1 MKPVE
6 AVISVILAI
15 VATAVAMGSLHIPSS
30 ISGSSIM
37 VALFLIIA
45 LAAFAYSPV
54 VGIAAMAVF
63 AVMIFSRNVEKTSHF
78 VSESIMQ
85 KPTPIYGEE
94 VYGDQN
100 IYREPVVTQPYS
112 TQSSEPRMYD
122 NFRETYN
129 VSWGPLREG
138 FAGGA
143 AYSEF
148 AGSGESIEGQYP
160 IDENRVHEN
169 PTKETYD
176 YRPESNTGTNDFMRH
191 GPDLD
196 EKVASFQ
203 Y

>member
-1 MKPVE
+1 MNPVE
-6 AVISVILAI
+6 AVLSVALAI
-15 VATAVAMGSLHIPSS
+15 IATAIAMGSLHIPSN
-30 ISGSSIM
+30 ITGSSTM

-54 VGIAAMAVF
+54 VGIAAIAVF
-63 AVMIFSRNVEKTSHF
+63 AVMIFTRNVEKTSHF
-78 VSESIMQ
+78 VSESIMR
-85 KPTPIYGEE
+85 KPTQTYGEE

-100 IYREPVVTQPYS
+100 IYKEPVTTQPYS
-112 TQSSEPRMYD
+112 TQSSEPREYD

-129 VSWGPLREG
+129 TSWGPLREG

-143 AYSEF
+143 PYSEF
-148 AGSGESIEGQYP
+148 SGSEDHVEGQYP
-160 IDENRVHEN
+160 IDQNRVHAV
-169 PTKETYD
+169 PTKESFD
-176 YRPESNTGTNDFMRH
+176 YRPESNTGANDFMRY